1 MTMRINL
8 LGWSSEGMRCP
19 DVRVDLA
26 DGMQASR
33 VSLIQMPNGTG
44 KTTTLTLIEAAMNGA
59 ATKWSEIE
67 VRDLRRAG
75 DERAKGSF
83 VVRLAVDGKPLT
95 FELVLDFQRGV
106 ASYRTTNPGSGG
118 VQSNWSPPPS
128 VRRFLKPEFLDL
140 FIFDGEFAGK
150 LFDQRGLE
158 AEYAIDAL
166 CQLYVIEDVSR
177 FAEEAWSRKAKQVQ
191 VKSESGLQRLQDAHQ
206 ALQRRKAEV
215 IRFREQAASGVS
227 RLHADYEEFDRRIK
241 AKLSG
246 GAATRERFDTAQGE
260 LATAGARLARASGA
274 AMQALRMPLALHTS
288 FGRDLWQLKEGLDR
302 LRLPE
307 NTSSQF
313 FQELLEESDC
323 ICGREMTEGAREE
336 IRARSELYLDSP
348 EYGIINAMKT
358 DIEAVGRDQA
368 ESGLAIAFGTV
379 IAELAE
385 ARRAKR
391 LADQDVEILK
401 QQLKD
406 SGDAD
411 IQTWEDEQA
420 TVMTR
425 LAECRELITRIDA
438 AVDEDNEEDP
448 DTWSLASLEGQLTHS
463 GRQIAEI
470 TDTLTLRRQTEM
482 IVQLLKRTLELARG
496 EIKAELIE
504 SCNETI
510 AKVLV
515 NDPLRISGID
525 KSLKL
530 SGQSGAS
537 VGQILSVGYVFLM
550 NVLKRGN
557 NELPLVVDSPA
568 NPIDAGV
575 RRRVGALIPQLT
587 EQFVGFTINTERE
600 GFVPALHEAAGGDV
614 RYLTLFRRTP
624 GTTNLMTNLPETS
637 TISDNSVLVHD
648 KRFFET
654 FDLTDE
660 EA

>member
-1 MTMRINL
+1 MKINL

-19 DVRVDLA
+19 DVKVDLA
-26 DGMQASR
+26 DGTRASR
-33 VSLIQMPNGTG
+33 VSLVQMPNGTG
-44 KTTTLTLIEAAMNGA
+44 KTTTLTLLDAAMNGA
-59 ATKWSEIE
+59 ATKWSEAE
-67 VRDLRRAG
+67 VRNMRRAG
-75 DERAKGSF
+75 DDRHKGSF
-83 VVRLAVDGKPLT
+83 VVRLAMDGKPLT

-118 VQSNWSPPPS
+118 VQPTWSPPPS
-128 VRRFLKPEFLDL
+128 VRRFLKPEFLNL

-177 FAEEAWSRKAKQVQ
+177 FADEAWSRKAKQVP
-191 VKSESGLQRLQDAHQ
+191 VKSESGLQRLQEAHQ
-206 ALQRRKAEV
+206 GLQKRKAEV
-215 IRFREQAASGVS
+215 IRFREQADTGATK
-227 RLHADYEEFDRRIK
+227 LHADYEDLDKRIK

-246 GAATRERFDTAQGE
+246 GAATRERFDAAQGE
-260 LATAGARLARASGA
+260 LATAGTRLARASSE
-274 AMQALRMPLALHTS
+274 AMQALRMPLALHPS

-307 NTSSQF
+307 NTSNQF
-313 FQELLEESDC
+313 FQELLEEPDC

-358 DIEAVGRDQA
+358 DIEAVGQEQA
-368 ESGLAIAFGTV
+368 EGGLSDAFGAV
-379 IAELAE
+379 VAVLAE

-420 TVMTR
+420 AAMTR
-425 LAECRELITRIDA
+425 LQECRTLIASIDA
-438 AVDEDNEEDP
+438 DVDEDNAEDP
-448 DTWSLASLEGQLTHS
+448 ATWSLASLELQLKLS

-470 TDTLTLRRQTEM
+470 TDTLMLRRQTEM
-482 IVQLLKRTLELARG
+482 IVRLLKRTLELARD
-496 EIKAELIE
+496 EIKGELIE
-504 SCNETI
+504 SCNETL

-515 NDPLRISGID
+515 NDPLRIAGID

-537 VGQILSVGYVFLM
+537 VGQVLSVGYVFLM

-575 RRRVGALIPQLT
+575 RRRVGALIPKLT

-624 GTTNLMTNLPETS
+624 GTEKLMVNLPAS
-637 TISDNSVLVHD
+637 TTVSENSVLVQD
-648 KRFFET
+648 QRFFET

-660 EA
+660 ET

>member
-1 MTMRINL
+1 MKINL

-33 VSLIQMPNGTG
+33 VSLVQMPNGTG
-44 KTTTLTLIEAAMNGA
+44 KTTTLTLLEAAMNGA
-59 ATKWSEIE
+59 ATKWSETE
-67 VRDLRRAG
+67 VRDMRRAG
-75 DERAKGSF
+75 DDRHKGSF
-83 VVRLAVDGKPLT
+83 VVRLAMDGKPLT

-118 VQSNWSPPPS
+118 VQPTWSPPPS

-177 FAEEAWSRKAKQVQ
+177 FADEAWSRKAKQVP

-206 ALQRRKAEV
+206 ALQKRKAEV
-215 IRFREQAASGVS
+215 IRFREQADTGATK
-227 RLHADYEEFDRRIK
+227 LHADYEDLDKRIK

-246 GAATRERFDTAQGE
+246 GAATRERFDAAQGE
-260 LATAGARLARASGA
+260 LATAGARLARASGE
-274 AMQALRMPLALHTS
+274 AMQALRMPLALHPS

-307 NTSSQF
+307 NTSNQF
-313 FQELLEESDC
+313 FQELLEEPDC

-358 DIEAVGRDQA
+358 DIEAVGQEQA
-368 ESGLAIAFGTV
+368 EGGLSNAFGTV
-379 IAELAE
+379 VTELAE

-420 TVMTR
+420 TAMTR
-425 LAECRELITRIDA
+425 LQECRALIASIDA
-438 AVDEDNEEDP
+438 VVDEENAEDP
-448 DTWSLASLEGQLTHS
+448 DTWSLASLELQLKQS

-482 IVQLLKRTLELARG
+482 IVRLLKRTLDLARD
-496 EIKAELIE
+496 EIKGELIE
-504 SCNETI
+504 SCNDTL

-515 NDPLRISGID
+515 NDPLRIAGID

-537 VGQILSVGYVFLM
+537 VGQVLSVGYVFLM

-575 RRRVGALIPQLT
+575 RRRVGALIPKLT

-624 GTTNLMTNLPETS
+624 GTEKLMVNLPAS
-637 TISDNSVLVHD
+637 TTVGENSVLVHD
-648 KRFFET
+648 RQFFET